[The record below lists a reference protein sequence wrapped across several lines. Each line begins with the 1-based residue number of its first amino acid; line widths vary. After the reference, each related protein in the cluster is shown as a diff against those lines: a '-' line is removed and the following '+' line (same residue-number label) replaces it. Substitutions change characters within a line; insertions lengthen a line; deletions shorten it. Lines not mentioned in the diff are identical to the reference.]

1 MHSAGTR
8 TLEFTI
14 LSAEDLR
21 IDGRPVKKNAFAVVR
36 TDPSNSGST
45 RADLDGGS
53 YPLWNEKVVVEMSMP
68 MQKSVT
74 VEVQCRVG
82 SGNRVVGSVAV
93 PVSEFLGGLTPEDYL
108 HFLSYRLR
116 DPRGVRNGIV
126 NFSVRVI
133 GGGGGGGSGG
143 GNCSAAAR
151 KKVGVE
157 SCGGSSPYSASRGG
171 PSSSSSSSWGVP
183 AVGGSRS
190 NYGDASVVTG
200 VPVWGSSRG

>member
-133 GGGGGGGSGG
+133 GGGGG
-143 GNCSAAAR
+143 NCSAAAR
-151 KKVGVE
+151 NPSWG
-157 SCGGSSPYSASRGG
+157 AR
-171 PSSSSSSSWGVP
+171 SSSSRGFQVGVP
-183 AVGGSRS
+183 VAGSRS
-190 NYGDASVVTG
+190 NYGGGGGVVTG

>member
-133 GGGGGGGSGG
+133 GGGGG
-143 GNCSAAAR
+143 NCSAAAR
-151 KKVGVE
+151 KNVGAEYGGFSTYGPSWGAQSSWRLQVGVPVA
-157 SCGGSSPYSASRGG
+157 GG
-171 PSSSSSSSWGVP
+171 
-183 AVGGSRS
+183 RS
-190 NYGDASVVTG
+190 NYGGGGGAVTG
-200 VPVWGSSRG
+200 VPVWGSSRA

>member
-1 MHSAGTR
+1 MLAAGTR

-21 IDGRPVKKNAFAVVR
+21 LDGRPVKKNAFAVVR

-45 RADLDGGS
+45 RADRDGGS
-53 YPLWNEKVVVEMSMP
+53 YPLWNEKVVVAMSVP
-68 MQKSVT
+68 MTKSVT

-93 PVSEFLGGLTPEDYL
+93 PVSDFIGGLTPDDYL

-116 DPRGVRNGIV
+116 DPRGAKNGIV
-126 NFSVRVI
+126 NFS
-133 GGGGGGGSGG
+133 
-143 GNCSAAAR
+143 AR

>member
-1 MHSAGTR
+1 MSSAGTR

-21 IDGRPVKKNAFAVVR
+21 IDGRAVKKNAFAVVR

-53 YPLWNEKVVVEMSMP
+53 YPLWNEKVVVAMSMP
-68 MQKSVT
+68 MTKSVT

-82 SGNRVVGSVAV
+82 SGNRVVGAVAV
-93 PVSEFLGGLTPEDYL
+93 PVSDFMGGLTPEDYL

-126 NFSVRVI
+126 NFSVRVT
-133 GGGGGGGSGG
+133 GGGG

-151 KKVGVE
+151 KNVVAE
-157 SCGGSSPYSASRGG
+157 SYGGSSTYS
-171 PSSSSSSSWGVP
+171 PSWGARSSSSWGFQVGVP

-190 NYGDASVVTG
+190 NYGGGGGVVTG